1 MVNNQSRRQ
10 AFDPW
15 VGKISWKKAW
25 QPTSVSL
32 PGKSNGHRSL
42 VGYSSRGRKELDTT
56 ERLSN
61 VRAPSR
67 QPWASA
73 PWGGHRADPGWHSG
87 SSPHRQE
94 VRAAP
99 SWASPRLWR
108 SPGWGGLVRT
118 SLSSLPRPSR
128 GFPPGSLSCLPSS
141 RTLVTEFRADLLQY
155 DFLLTT
161 DTRKDPISK
170 DRHTRRSRVG
180 VN

>member
-42 VGYSSRGRKELDTT
+42 VGYSSWGRKELDTT

-73 PWGGHRADPGWHSG
+73 PWGGHRAGPGWHSG

-108 SPGWGGLVRT
+108 SPGWGGACTHIALISASAVT
-118 SLSSLPRPSR
+118 WLPPGVSVLSSLFKDPSHRVQGRPS
-128 GFPPGSLSCLPSS
+128 P
-141 RTLVTEFRADLLQY
+141 V
-155 DFLLTT
+155 
-161 DTRKDPISK
+161 
-170 DRHTRRSRVG
+170 
-180 VN
+180 